1 MTTHKGLRRRAHFLG
16 TKIKSLR
23 KRNNLTLEDLS
34 VRCVQVDAQAA
45 PSVSYLSMIENGR
58 RVPSEPLLRIIADIF
73 QKDVDWFFD
82 QSLDDPA
89 IDPAPADSPVS
100 ALPFEPGFLFSESL
114 LQLAIPELLAQTG
127 TTGRQFAHLLI
138 RAHQESS
145 KNRFPDIERAAES
158 VGRKL
163 FPLRL
168 DDVFDFAAD
177 LGLQIQWFDK
187 SPFKDRGDTDVPL
200 DTVVR
205 SFFDA
210 PNKVYLNNALKETP
224 SRLKFALANNIAHK
238 VLVPLDTVVRSFF
251 DAPNRVYLNNAL
263 KKTPS
268 RLKFDLANNI
278 AHKVLH
284 DGDGAR
290 APQVSGGRV
299 TGRRHDA
306 DSPNVDAQDILFAW
320 RDFECSYF
328 AAALLAPKTPFRQFL
343 ARHAYAIDVGDKAE
357 LSTTLVMRRMSS
369 VSPYPHWHYFDA
381 YPPGNLRAVY
391 RGNGIPLPWGNMRMI
406 SDPCQH
412 WAVFRMLNTHST
424 KPSAQI
430 SVLRSGDDKR
440 LYCCQSIRSKDAAGN
455 PHVLCV
461 GVDLAPA
468 LRAQNIDPS
477 ETIDEIERSCNATG
491 GTGAIP
497 KNARQQLDSVGK
509 ILNIGWIAEGT
520 QKDATII
527 CPRSTT
533 CPREK
538 HCIGKQPPKLK
549 PQIDQIRESLL
560 ATKG

>member
-1 MTTHKGLRRRAHFLG
+1 MTAQPGIRRKAHFLG

-34 VRCVQVDAQAA
+34 VRCIQEDAAAA
-45 PSVSYLSMIENGR
+45 PSVSYLSMIENGK
-58 RVPSEPLLRIIADIF
+58 RVPSEKLLQIIARIF
-73 QKDVDWFFD
+73 QKELAWFYD
-82 QSLDDPA
+82 ETLEDDA
-89 IDPAPADSPVS
+89 IDVAPTAAVRGMP
-100 ALPFEPGFLFSESL
+100 LEPGFLFSENL

-145 KNRFPDIERAAES
+145 QNRFPDIERAAES
-158 VGRKL
+158 VGHKR
-163 FPLRL
+163 FPLSVEGVVEL
-168 DDVFDFAAD
+168 AAGV
-177 LGLQIQWFDK
+177 GLKIEWFDGK
-187 SPFKDRGDTDVPL
+187 TFKDKGDTDVPL
-200 DTVVR
+200 NTLVR

-210 PNKVYLNNALKETP
+210 PNKVYLN
-224 SRLKFALANNIAHK
+224 R
-238 VLVPLDTVVRSFF
+238 VLE
-251 DAPNRVYLNNAL
+251 
-263 KKTPS
+263 KTPA
-268 RLKFDLANNI
+268 RLKFDLANHI
-278 AHKVLH
+278 AHKILH

-306 DSPNVDAQDILFAW
+306 ESENLDAQDILYAW

-343 ARHAYAIDVGDKAE
+343 AKHAYAIDAGERVGLTKA
-357 LSTTLVMRRMSS
+357 LGMRRMSS

-412 WAVFRMLNTHST
+412 WAVFRMLGTTSK
-424 KPSAQI
+424 KPSSQI
-430 SVLRSGDDKR
+430 SVLRSGEDKR

-468 LRAQNIDPS
+468 LSAQNIDAT
-477 ETIDEIERSCNATG
+477 ETIDAIEASCNRNGGSGPIPDEAT
-491 GTGAIP
+491 
-497 KNARQQLDSVGK
+497 RQLESIGK
-509 ILNIGWIAEGT
+509 ILNIGWIAEGAA
-520 QKDATII
+520 KDATII
-527 CPRSTT
+527 CPRSSG
-533 CPREK
+533 CPRDK
-538 HCIGKQPPKLK
+538 HCLGRATPKLK
-549 PQIDQIRESLL
+549 SKIEAIRESVLD
-560 ATKG
+560 